1 MLRRAFLKAVLA
13 AITDFALPRMEPRY
27 LPFLCENGD
36 RLLIE
41 GCWFFLPSVSK

>member
-13 AITDFALPRMEPRY
+13 AIAEFTLPRAEPRY

-36 RLLIE
+36 RLLVE
-41 GCWFFLPSVSK
+41 GHWLFLPFVGR